1 MSGESTV
8 GPIQHPNWDLTQL
21 GKWVGSIE
29 VILSATNYK
38 SPGGGGVLCVG
49 FSFLFQLSP
58 GWVIEGSVDHSPCT
72 VRKFN

>member
-38 SPGGGGVLCVG
+38 SPGGGG
-49 FSFLFQLSP
+49 SFVCWF
-58 GWVIEGSVDHSPCT
+58 
-72 VRKFN
+72 

>member
-1 MSGESTV
+1 MGKSTV

-38 SPGGGGVLCVG
+38 SPGGGGEFCVLVLASYSNCHQVG
-49 FSFLFQLSP
+49 
-58 GWVIEGSVDHSPCT
+58 
-72 VRKFN
+72 